1 MDAKNILSHLNL
13 LWVRWS
19 AYEASEY
26 RGVRYLRPAPGAQ
39 PLSYNCAEQPEALV
53 ADALE
58 LGRQLAA
65 NAPDADR
72 LCAAFAARHGLLG
85 LGAGKDASP
94 FSGGDV
100 APCYR
105 PVNEREYGEELE
117 RFQAEMRTLYRHFL
131 SARGDK
137 APADAAAI
145 TGGLRFQLTAGTT
158 PQLLW
163 QTDRLLDVL
172 RLAYAA
178 QLTDPAA
185 PLKVCKNCGKVYY
198 NPHAKSEFCGTRCRN
213 YYNVKVFREKKL

>member
-1 MDAKNILSHLNL
+1 MDAKSILSHLNL

-19 AYEASEY
+19 AYEAAEY

-39 PLSYNCAEQPEALV
+39 PLFCNCVEQPEALA

-65 NAPDADR
+65 NTPDADR

-85 LGAGKDASP
+85 LGAGKDAGP

-117 RFQAEMRTLYRHFL
+117 RFQAEML
-131 SARGDK
+131 SLPSFSLCPRG
-137 APADAAAI
+137 
-145 TGGLRFQLTAGTT
+145 
-158 PQLLW
+158 
-163 QTDRLLDVL
+163 
-172 RLAYAA
+172 
-178 QLTDPAA
+178 
-185 PLKVCKNCGKVYY
+185 
-198 NPHAKSEFCGTRCRN
+198 
-213 YYNVKVFREKKL
+213 